1 MFLVKHKLLMSICA
15 CLSESV
21 TSFMRLNMQVD
32 LGGKFR
38 VCAVATQGSPGEQK
52 RFVKEYKLRWSNDNV
67 NWDTS
72 SEVGPV

>member
-1 MFLVKHKLLMSICA
+1 M
-15 CLSESV
+15 
-21 TSFMRLNMQVD
+21 SFMRLNMQVD

-52 RFVKEYKLRWSNDNV
+52 RFVKEYKPRWSNDNV